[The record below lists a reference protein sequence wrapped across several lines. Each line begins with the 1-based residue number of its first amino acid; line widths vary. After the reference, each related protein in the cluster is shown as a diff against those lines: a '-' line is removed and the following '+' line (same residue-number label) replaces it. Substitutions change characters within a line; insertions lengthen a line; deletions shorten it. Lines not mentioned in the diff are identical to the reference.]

1 MSEEYKSST
10 DYLLVNLENNILT
23 ITLNRPEA
31 LNAYRPEMLIEIR
44 EIILKTEDDPNV
56 AVIVIEGAGKAFS
69 AGVDLKVLQGF
80 DPEAG
85 KIGDLFD
92 KPAALAW
99 DTFRKSRC
107 PIIAKVHGACFT
119 GALDMALHCDFI
131 FTTLDTKF
139 GDTHAKFGLRPTW
152 GMSQTLSQAIGVRKA
167 KDMSFSARTVLGDE
181 AVRLGI
187 ANEAVEDKDALDALV
202 DKRAGQIASNS
213 QASVS
218 AFKDLYNVAQSGLSM
233 DDALKEEF
241 SREYPDI
248 KDTNDRLAAFKKD

>member
-1 MSEEYKSST
+1 MGEEYKSST

-44 EIILKTEDDPNV
+44 EIIIQTEDDPNV

-80 DPEAG
+80 DPDAG

-119 GALDMALHCDFI
+119 GALEMALHCDFI

-167 KDMSFSARTVLGDE
+167 KDMSFSARTVLGNE

-202 DKRAGQIASNS
+202 EKRAGQIASNS

-248 KDTNDRLAAFKKD
+248 KDTNDRLAGFKKD